1 MRRKTIPQQK
11 GGLLRMKKT
20 LVALPED
27 LHKALKHYAVE
38 HETQMKDVVAEA
50 IRRYLGIKE
59 GGASGKK

>member
-1 MRRKTIPQQK
+1 
-11 GGLLRMKKT
+11 MKKT